1 MSKLLVCPECGKEL
15 FYTQI
20 EPSEVTYL
28 IEDIDADGAADLAFN
43 DSVLID
49 ESMCQGSD
57 PWICCHCGFMEAG
70 TPQEFVKKH
79 PDLVQD
85 RDADGGEEDTEGK
98 EVILPSEA
106 EDTEHEAPDCEEG

>member
-28 IEDIDADGAADLAFN
+28 IEDIDADGNAELAFY
-43 DSVLID
+43 DSILID
-49 ESMCQGSD
+49 ESMCQGSE
-57 PWICCHCGFMEAG
+57 PFICCHCGFMEAG
-70 TPQEFVKKH
+70 TPNEFIEKH

-85 RDADGGEEDTEGK
+85 RDADEDTEG
-98 EVILPSEA
+98 
-106 EDTEHEAPDCEEG
+106 EEGEEEE